1 MVQNEPRL
9 TLQRIKQELTRRP
22 LNHLKSQSYHIDR
35 KDYENRNKH
44 RGLALWLTGLSG
56 SGKSTIANALHKK
69 LFDAGMCSTVL
80 DGDNT
85 RIGINKDLGFSD
97 EDRIENIRR
106 VAEITKLFVQTGH
119 IVITAF
125 ISPFEKNRIQAKE
138 IISENDFLEVFVDS
152 SIETCEKRDVK
163 GLYKK
168 ARAGE
173 IKDFTGISSP
183 YEKPNNSDIYINTN
197 TLSISESVELLFEQI
212 NSKI

>member
-1 MVQNEPRL
+1 LNNLKHQPYHINRL
-9 TLQRIKQELTRRP
+9 T
-22 LNHLKSQSYHIDR
+22 
-35 KDYENRNKH
+35 YENRNKH
-44 RGLALWLTGLSG
+44 RGIALWLTGLSG
-56 SGKSTIANALHKK
+56 SGKSTLANGLHQK
-69 LFDAGMCSTVL
+69 LFEIGMHSIVL

-85 RIGINKDLGFSD
+85 RLGINKDLGFSNI
-97 EDRIENIRR
+97 DRIENIRR

-138 IISENDFLEVFVDS
+138 IISKNDFLEVFVDS

-168 ARAGE
+168 ARSGE

-197 TLSISESVELLFEQI
+197 KLSISESVELLFEQI
-212 NSKI
+212 NSRI